1 MGKTKK
7 RKQQAKILRDFRKVH
22 RLTGA
27 WLFIFFLFIS
37 ITGLLLG
44 WKKNTNGLIL
54 ANTET
59 GTTTEIAEWL
69 PLDDLRQ
76 NAQQIF
82 EDSISTKLSSEIDRI
97 DVRPNKG
104 ILKFK
109 FKDNFYG
116 IQLDGATGKLLK
128 IERRRSDI
136 IEQIHDGSIL
146 DRYLGTSNTPIKLVY
161 TTITGLALLIFTV
174 TGFWLWYGP
183 KQMKKTS
190 KSA

>member
-7 RKQQAKILRDFRKVH
+7 RKQQAKILRNFRKVH

-27 WLFIFFLFIS
+27 WLFILFLFIS
-37 ITGLLLG
+37 VTGLLLG
-44 WKKNTNGLIL
+44 WKKNSNGLIL
-54 ANTET
+54 ADTEK
-59 GTTTEIAEWL
+59 GTTSEIAEWL
-69 PLDDLRQ
+69 PLNDLRQ

-82 EDSISTKLSSEIDRI
+82 KDSISTELSSEIDRI
-97 DVRPNKG
+97 DVRPDKG

-116 IQLDGATGKLLK
+116 IQLDGATGALLK

>member
-7 RKQQAKILRDFRKVH
+7 RKQQAKILRNFRKVH

-27 WLFIFFLFIS
+27 WLFIFFMFIS
-37 ITGLLLG
+37 VTGLLLG
-44 WKKNTNGLIL
+44 WKKNSNGLIL
-54 ANTET
+54 ADTEK
-59 GTTTEIAEWL
+59 GTTSEIAEWL

-97 DVRPNKG
+97 DVRPDKG

-116 IQLDGATGKLLK
+116 IQLDGATGELLK

-146 DRYLGTSNTPIKLVY
+146 DRYLGTSNAPIKLVY
-161 TTITGLALLIFTV
+161 TTITGLALLIFTI

-190 KSA
+190 KST

>member
-44 WKKNTNGLIL
+44 WKKNSNGLIL

-59 GTTTEIAEWL
+59 GTTAEIAQWL

-82 EDSISTKLSSEIDRI
+82 EDSISTELSSEIDRI
-97 DVRPNKG
+97 DVRPDKG

-116 IQLDGATGKLLK
+116 IQLDGATGELLK

-136 IEQIHDGSIL
+136 IEQIHDGSIM
-146 DRYLGTSNTPIKLVY
+146 DRYLGTSNAPIKLVY
-161 TTITGLALLIFTV
+161 TTITGLALLIFTI

-183 KQMKKTS
+183 KQMKKTA
-190 KSA
+190 KST

>member
-44 WKKNTNGLIL
+44 WKKNSNGLIL

-97 DVRPNKG
+97 DVRPDKG

-146 DRYLGTSNTPIKLVY
+146 DRYIGTSNTPIKLVY